1 MEKKRAVIIGASV
14 IQDYQRIKSYFK
26 KDDFFIFCDGG
37 LKHSEFLETVPDLIV
52 GDFDSYEKANFPQ
65 ETIVL
70 PCEKDDTDTF
80 FAAKEACKRG
90 FSDFLLVGVAG
101 LRLDHTFANLSILL
115 YLDNLKFNALLID
128 DYSEM
133 QIVSAGKI
141 CSVEEKFSF
150 FSVINLDGSAEKISI
165 SGAKYPLTDSEIP
178 CDYQFGI
185 SNEVLRGETAL
196 VSVKKGRV
204 LLIKIF

>member
-52 GDFDSYEKANFPQ
+52 GDFDSYEKAKFTQ

-90 FSDFLLVGVAG
+90 FSEFLLVGVAG

-115 YLDNLKFNALLID
+115 YLDNLKFNALLVD

-133 QIVSAGKI
+133 QIVSVGKS

-150 FSVINLDGSAEKISI
+150 FSVINLDGSAEKNSI

-185 SNEVLRGETAL
+185 SNEVLPGETAL

>member
-37 LKHSEFLETVPDLIV
+37 LKHSEFLGAAPDLIV
-52 GDFDSYEKANFPQ
+52 GDFDSYKKSNFTQ

-90 FSDFLLVGVAG
+90 FSDFLLVAVAG

-115 YLDNLKFNALLID
+115 YLDNLKFNALLVD

-133 QIVSAGKI
+133 QIVSAGKK

-185 SNEVLRGETAL
+185 SNEVLSGETAF